1 MATGVEMVGVRA
13 DLAGGRTPRDCW
25 QHISRTRIEPLS
37 VQRGVH
43 EPAAVSVWFV
53 QALAALSLGTEVFV
67 APSGVGF
74 LPWFVFHLP
83 AGPEGLARYYRSL
96 TIRSMLIS
104 DGSRCLSCHTGEHAL
119 TATAF
124 DLAAVAVGVA
134 PDAEPGAAADGGA

>member
-1 MATGVEMVGVRA
+1 MAINVEMVGVHA

-25 QHISRTRIEPLS
+25 RHFSLTRIEPLS
-37 VQRGVH
+37 VQRGVR
-43 EPAAVSVWFV
+43 EPAAVSAWFV

-83 AGPEGLARYYRSL
+83 AGPGGLAKYYRSL

-104 DGSRCLSCHTGEHAL
+104 DGSRCLSCHTGEHAR

-124 DLAAVAVGVA
+124 ELAAVAVGVA
-134 PDAEPGAAADGGA
+134 QDAAADGGGM